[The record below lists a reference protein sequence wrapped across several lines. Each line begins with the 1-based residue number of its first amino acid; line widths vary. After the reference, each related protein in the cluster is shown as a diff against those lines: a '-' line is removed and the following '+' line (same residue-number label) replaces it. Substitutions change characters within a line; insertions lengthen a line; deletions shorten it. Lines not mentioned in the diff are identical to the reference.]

1 MPGLQ
6 LKLCKVEASIKIR
19 RTKED
24 ILLAFKNLLSL
35 GDLLASVEFVHGGDY
50 AFG

>member
-24 ILLAFKNLLSL
+24 SLLTFKNLLNLDGVLRLS
-35 GDLLASVEFVHGGDY
+35 
-50 AFG
+50 